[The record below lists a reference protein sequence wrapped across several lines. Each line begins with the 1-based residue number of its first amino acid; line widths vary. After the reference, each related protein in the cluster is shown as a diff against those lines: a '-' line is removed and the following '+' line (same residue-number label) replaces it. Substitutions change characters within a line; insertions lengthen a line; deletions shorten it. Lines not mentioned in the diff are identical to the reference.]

1 MPILKEKLKRNEKRL
16 ISRIKSPKAYKVIA
30 SIIFLLFWFK
40 KKYFSFS
47 KKNRIKS
54 EGAISIISDKV
65 LWQKLSYIDDLIVSK
80 KSRWKWIWKILFEK
94 ALKKAEIEEKSD
106 YIFLVTNKNR
116 KASHW
121 IYKKFWFSLIWMW
134 VWYLAY
140 KKRKKK

>member
-16 ISRIKSPKAYKVIA
+16 ISKIKSPKAYKLIA
-30 SIIFLLFWFK
+30 WFIFMIFGFR

-47 KKNRIKS
+47 KNKKS
-54 EGAISIISDKV
+54 SWLISITSDKV
-65 LWQKLSYIDDLIVSK
+65 LGQKLSYIDDLVVNK

-94 ALKKAEIEEKSD
+94 VLKKAENEEKSD
-106 YIFLVTNKNR
+106 YIFLVTNKDR
-116 KASHW
+116 KASHS

-134 VWYLAY
+134 IWYLAY